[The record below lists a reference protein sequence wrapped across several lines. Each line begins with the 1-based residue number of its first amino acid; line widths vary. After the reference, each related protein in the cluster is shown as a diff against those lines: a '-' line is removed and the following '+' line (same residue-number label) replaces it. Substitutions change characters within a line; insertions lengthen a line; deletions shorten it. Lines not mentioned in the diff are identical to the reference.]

1 MRISARCVA
10 TLIAITCSGGSAS
23 GQAVTYQLGHAAAYE
38 IEGCLAPCLCPGFHE
53 QGPATGTFDLV
64 FIESDPHFDY
74 YAIRQVHFT
83 AEVAHGVRVISGSG
97 RYVIGGVHGAENRM
111 TLELRIDGEGPFEF
125 DSGLVPVAAAFPN
138 IEISIDAAPVCREI
152 TVSVV
157 AGESP
162 LNCYADCDRSTGAG
176 VLDIFDFLCFQN
188 AFVSQREY
196 ACDCDTSSGHG
207 VCDLFDF
214 LCFQGAFVGGCP

>member
-1 MRISARCVA
+1 MYRDDV
-10 TLIAITCSGGSAS
+10 
-23 GQAVTYQLGHAAAYE
+23 
-38 IEGCLAPCLCPGFHE
+38 IEVWNLTPG
-53 QGPATGTFDLV
+53 GPAHRESQAIFNVVGRVANPEQVEQFSYRLNGGAETPVV
-64 FIESDPHFDY
+64 FRRSADY
-74 YAIRQVHFT
+74 DDGRLFRQGDFNIDTIRSS
-83 AEVAHGVRVISGSG
+83 ELR
-97 RYVIGGVHGAENRM
+97 AENRM